1 MNKRSAEHNDNK
13 IEKKVKQKKTFNK
26 IMNIINEE
34 THNDFS

>member
-13 IEKKVKQKKTFNK
+13 TEKKVKKTFNK
-26 IMNIINEE
+26 IMNTINEE